1 MKKIEIIWRELLF
14 QVIEKKNPPSP
25 LRLRSG
31 LRRASR
37 RFTQKELA
45 KKFGFSTSTVFQAL
59 KVPRKMGAVRV
70 TGRFFILE
78 DPKKL
83 LFHWASVRN
92 PQKEIIF
99 KGKVNLPILKIEGL
113 VPPEVVFGGYSAAR
127 HILGEPPADYDQV
140 WVYVK
145 KRKTQNAKLKTTEE
159 NSKILEEI
167 QERFEFTKG
176 VPNLFILK
184 GDEFL
189 KSYGEITTLAQT
201 FVDLWNLPSWQA
213 KDFTKALEA
222 KIDEFLP

>member
-1 MKKIEIIWRELLF
+1 MKKIEIIWRELLS
-14 QVIEKKNPPSP
+14 QAIEKKT
-25 LRLRSG
+25 
-31 LRRASR
+31 R

-45 KKFGFSTSTVFQAL
+45 AKFGFSTSTVFQAL
-59 KVPRKMGAVRV
+59 KTPRKMGAVRV

-99 KGKVNLPILKIEGL
+99 KGRVNLPILEIEGL
-113 VPPEVVFGGYSAAR
+113 MPPEVVFGGYSAAR
-127 HILGEPPADYDQV
+127 HILGEPPADCDQV
-140 WVYVK
+140 WVYA
-145 KRKTQNAKLKTTEE
+145 QG
-159 NSKILEEI
+159 LEKI

-189 KSYGEITTLAQT
+189 KSYGEITTLGQT

-213 KDFTKALEA
+213 KDFIKALEE
-222 KIDEFLP
+222 KIVEFLP

>member
-1 MKKIEIIWRELLF
+1 MFMKKIEIIWRELLF
-14 QVIEKKNPPSP
+14 QAIEKKNPPD
-25 LRLRSG
+25 G
-31 LRRASR
+31 EASR

-59 KVPRKMGAVRV
+59 KTPRKMGAVRV

-99 KGKVNLPILKIEGL
+99 KGRVNLPILEIEGL
-113 VPPEVVFGGYSAAR
+113 MPPEVVFGGYSAAR
-127 HILGEPPADYDQV
+127 HILSEPPADYDQV

-145 KRKTQNAKLKTTEE
+145 KRKTQNAKLKTKEG
-159 NSKILEEI
+159 LEKI
-167 QERFEFTKG
+167 QERFTLSKG
-176 VPNLFILK
+176 TPNLFVLE

-189 KSYGEITTLAQT
+189 KSYGEITTLGQT

-213 KDFTKALEA
+213 KDFTQELEE
-222 KIDEFLP
+222 KIDGLLP